1 MFTRIKSYYCGKV
14 TISWEKTGN
23 ITRKRIIF
31 YEDKVLGLWK
41 KIKVSKH
48 HSHDIMRKGTFYE
61 NKVIQLQENMS
72 KDYENEVIWL
82 QILKFT
88 MIKLY
93 KYEETILSFYEI

>member
-1 MFTRIKSYYCGKV
+1 
-14 TISWEKTGN
+14 
-23 ITRKRIIF
+23 
-31 YEDKVLGLWK
+31 
-41 KIKVSKH
+41 
-48 HSHDIMRKGTFYE
+48 MRKGTFYE